1 MTIKNQETLSSL
13 VDGQVSGQT
22 LSQVIEQLTSD
33 ETARAD
39 FLRYQQASD
48 LMRGYTRAIQTSPL
62 DFTSRVSAAIVEEP
76 AHRAPSR
83 TARILEMPQQFWKQA
98 TGFALAASVGA
109 LVVVGVMD
117 NSGLQSGSPTNF
129 VEAGAANTTT
139 SNNRWTVTEPEVE
152 DRLNN
157 YLVDHNEYAGG
168 AGMFS
173 YGRVVSYGSE

>member
-1 MTIKNQETLSSL
+1 MTVKNQEALSAL
-13 VDGQVSGQT
+13 VDGQLEGQSLT
-22 LSQVIEQLTSD
+22 QTIQHLTSD
-33 ETARAD
+33 QAASSD

-48 LMRGYTRAIQTSPL
+48 LMRGYTRGIQTTPV
-62 DFTSRVSAAIVEEP
+62 DFTERVSAAIADEP
-76 AHRAPSR
+76 AHQPPSR
-83 TARILEMPQQFWKQA
+83 TARILEMPRHFWKQA
-98 TGFALAASVGA
+98 SGFALAASMGA

-117 NSGLQSGSPTNF
+117 NSAIQSGTPTNY
-129 VEAGAANTTT
+129 VEAGPTT
-139 SNNRWTVTEPEVE
+139 STASNRWTVTEPEVE

>member
-1 MTIKNQETLSSL
+1 MTVKNQETLSAL
-13 VDGQVSGQT
+13 VDGQLQGQSLT
-22 LSQVIEQLTSD
+22 SAIQQLTSD
-33 ETARAD
+33 EKARAD

-48 LMRGYTRAIQTSPL
+48 LMRGYTRGMQTAPL
-62 DFTSRVSAAIVEEP
+62 DFTDRVSAAIDKEVSHQP
-76 AHRAPSR
+76 PSR
-83 TARILEMPQQFWKQA
+83 TARILEMPGQFWKQA
-98 TGFALAASVGA
+98 SGFALAASVGA

-117 NSGLQSGSPTNF
+117 NSTLQTGAPSNY
-129 VEAGAANTTT
+129 VEAGSANPGPA
-139 SNNRWTVTEPEVE
+139 NRWTVTEPEVE

>member
-1 MTIKNQETLSSL
+1 MTTKNQETLSAL
-13 VDGQVSGQT
+13 VDGQLAGQSLT
-22 LSQVIEQLTSD
+22 RTIRQLTSD
-33 ETARAD
+33 EHARAD

-48 LMRGYTRAIQTSPL
+48 LMRGYTRGIQTTPAE
-62 DFTSRVSAAIVEEP
+62 FTQRVSAAIENEP
-76 AHRAPSR
+76 VHQRPSR
-83 TARILEMPQQFWKQA
+83 TAKILEMPRQFWKQA
-98 TGFALAASVGA
+98 SGFALAASMGA

-117 NSGLQSGSPTNF
+117 NAAVQTGAPANY
-129 VEAGAANTTT
+129 VEAEAPIGTA
-139 SNNRWTVTEPEVE
+139 SNRWTVTEPEVE

>member
-1 MTIKNQETLSSL
+1 MTIKNQETLSAL
-13 VDGQVSGQT
+13 VDGQLAGQSLT
-22 LSQVIEQLTSD
+22 RTIRHLTSD
-33 ETARAD
+33 EQARTD

-48 LMRGYTRAIQTSPL
+48 LMRGYTRGIQTTPA
-62 DFTSRVSAAIVEEP
+62 DFTQRVSAAIENEP
-76 AHRAPSR
+76 AHQAPSR
-83 TARILEMPQQFWKQA
+83 TARVLEMPRQFWKQA
-98 TGFALAASVGA
+98 SGFALAASMGA

-117 NSGLQSGSPTNF
+117 NAAVQTGAPTNY
-129 VEAGAANTTT
+129 VEAEASTGTA
-139 SNNRWTVTEPEVE
+139 SNRWTVTEPEVE

>member
-1 MTIKNQETLSSL
+1 MTVNNQETLSSL
-13 VDGQVSGQT
+13 VDGQLHGQT
-22 LSQVIEQLTSD
+22 LSQAIQQLTSD

-48 LMRGYTRAIQTSPL
+48 LMRGYTRGIQTTPL
-62 DFTSRVSAAIVEEP
+62 DFTSRISAAIAEETT
-76 AHRAPSR
+76 HQAPSK
-83 TARILEMPQQFWKQA
+83 TARILEMPRQFWKQA
-98 TGFALAASVGA
+98 SGFALAASVGA

-117 NSGLQSGSPTNF
+117 NSGLQTGSPTNY
-129 VEAGAANTTT
+129 VEAGSANTTA
-139 SNNRWTVTEPEVE
+139 NNRWTVTEPEVE